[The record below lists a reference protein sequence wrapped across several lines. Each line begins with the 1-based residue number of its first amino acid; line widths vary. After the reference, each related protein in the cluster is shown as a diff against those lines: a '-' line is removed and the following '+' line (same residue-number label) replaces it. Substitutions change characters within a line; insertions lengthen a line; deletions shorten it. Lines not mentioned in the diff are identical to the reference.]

1 VLSLTYTRQAVKDLK
16 KLPAAD
22 NKRLRERLKAYAA
35 APDAPDHDV
44 QPYKATPGDFRLRSG
59 ELRAL
64 FTVSGSDMTV
74 YKVGQRREV
83 YR

>member
-1 VLSLTYTRQAVKDLK
+1 MLSLTYTRQALKDVKR
-16 KLPAAD
+16 LPAAD

-35 APDAPDHDV
+35 APDAPGHDV
-44 QPYKATPGDFRLRSG
+44 TPYKGTPGDFRLRSG
-59 ELRAL
+59 DWRAL

-74 YKVGQRREV
+74 YKIGHRREV